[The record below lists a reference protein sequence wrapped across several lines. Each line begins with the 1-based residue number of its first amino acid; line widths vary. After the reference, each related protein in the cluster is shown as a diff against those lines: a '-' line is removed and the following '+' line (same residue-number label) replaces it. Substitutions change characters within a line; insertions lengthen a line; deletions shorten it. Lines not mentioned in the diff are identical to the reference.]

1 VYRKDRSKVVGYVSS
16 KEIIMNYLLHELAE
30 RLPLKKLVKGRIVYK
45 AIRIYSDAVA
55 VEALEVIEHSRA
67 KVLLVCG
74 A

>member
-1 VYRKDRSKVVGYVSS
+1 
-16 KEIIMNYLLHELAE
+16 MNYLLHELAE

>member
-1 VYRKDRSKVVGYVSS
+1 
-16 KEIIMNYLLHELAE
+16 MNYLLHELTD
-30 RLPLKKLVKGRIVYK
+30 RLPLKKLVKGKIVYK